1 MFKKV
6 KKEELRVP
14 ASLDHLLDLRKFIEK
29 VGKRHR
35 LSDKMV
41 NAFKLAVDEAS
52 TNIIRHAYRDKSGEI
67 LVRAIVRKTSVTISL
82 IDTGRFFDPG
92 SVKDPD
98 LKRYVAIGKRGGL
111 GIFMIRKLVDNLEY
125 FRTEEGNE
133 LRLTKKLEKRQRRK
147 LTLPR
152 IPGSLRV
159 KYYGYSMA
167 ILTIAVLVVFFNY
180 YFKRSQEILKQ
191 TFTQGEAAVR
201 VLAKNSANWIG
212 TMSELNLNKEA
223 KVILS
228 QNPEILA
235 YAVVVDSMGV
245 IKGASDLNTFKLY
258 TKYTGVVIEKTL
270 GSNKELVRLPNGEE
284 EYLISQ
290 KIDVAVPNHPEK
302 RIVMGRAYVFIP
314 KSRVDEWIYRQ
325 RMKDFRFML
334 LVLLVG
340 NAGIAF
346 LITLI
351 ISPFRR
357 LAYWI
362 RMSSTG
368 AIEDEMD
375 IDTSDEIGEIAQ
387 AFNEITYKF
396 RKSQQSLQ
404 DQERLKHE
412 MHLAQEIQQTLL
424 PAEFPK
430 IRGFDISSY
439 YESAKEVGGDYYD
452 FVEID
457 KDRIGVVIADVSGK
471 GVPGSLV
478 MTMIRTALRTEA
490 KNAESAA
497 DTLRRVNRFVMGDI
511 KKGMFVTVFYAILN
525 SRTRSLNFASAG
537 HNPMILYRPSTKKTY
552 YLNPKG
558 FPVGISLND
567 EKLFD
572 NSITDDSIRLS
583 KGDIVVIYTDGVTEA
598 MNSRRELFGEERLLQ
613 VIRNYGHLPADEFV
627 AKLKAEITSFTE
639 GQVQNDDISLVV
651 IKEKMSKEEEYE
663 ERARE
668 AYYKISQGASVTQAC
683 KEVNLPYEVFRKFR
697 KQFDEVGVENFKVE
711 YEATS
716 VEMKHF
722 SIEEQTKI
730 FDIIKKHPEYGP
742 NRISALLK
750 TEEYGFT
757 DISENRIYNE
767 LLRLKLN
774 TKQLRK
780 NFIARGTHRRKI
792 KPPGTPLLTLDGRV
806 IIEEPEEKLSAPI
819 LAEPEPQPF
828 AAKETHEKEPEKP
841 SAGVEEI
848 LSQKDKEK
856 PTKPPKKKRLK
867 SREKKTPLEEDI
879 GQTVFSDIVDLLG
892 KEKEEEQIEEET
904 DELLDL
910 EDVEIQERGSNET
923 NVSNLIGEEETQVAG
938 DPLAESEESGES
950 GSEIEEEASEG
961 EGEISLK
968 NLFESLSGKT
978 DSESDQEGEEEF
990 DMIEYTLL
998 EEDNLLE
1005 PDVSQKVEA
1014 SGEEEKLQEKGP
1026 APAEADAELVKE
1038 ERVEEIHAPE
1048 EKKAPDQA
1056 ISAEA
1061 VFEQLSVSVEDE
1073 LNGEKVETEETS
1085 VDDDLVDTILTDE
1098 DVQEFQLDQE
1108 EEPETPPD
1116 KEKSSAETKPVESE
1130 TKKIKSLL
1138 IAGLRFYLDKKYD
1151 KAAALLEKL
1160 IQEHPD
1166 HLEAHYNLGN
1176 VYFRMRDYDKA
1187 EAEYLKVIEIDPS
1200 FTDGHENLGVI
1211 YATRRDYTKAIDIWK
1226 KILALHPDR
1235 EDVRRNIEKALK
1247 LSKKQNTKKSSSIS
1261 T

>member
-14 ASLDHLLDLRKFIEK
+14 ASLEHLLDLRKFIEK

-35 LSDKMV
+35 LPDKMV

-52 TNIIRHAYRDKSGEI
+52 TNIIRHAYRDKSGDI
-67 LVRAIVRKTSVTISL
+67 LIRAIVRKTSVTVSL
-82 IDTGRFFDPG
+82 IDQGRFFDPG
-92 SVKDPD
+92 SVKNPD

-125 FRTEEGNE
+125 FRTDEGNE
-133 LRLTKKLEKRQRRK
+133 LRLTKKFEKGQKRK
-147 LTLPR
+147 LALPK

-159 KYYGYSMA
+159 KYYAYSMA
-167 ILTIAVLVVFFNY
+167 ILSIAVLVVFFNY
-180 YFKRSQEILKQ
+180 YFRRSEEILTQ
-191 TFTQGEAAVR
+191 TFVQGDAAVR

-212 TMSELNLNKEA
+212 TMSELNLNKEV

-228 QNPEILA
+228 QNPKILA
-235 YAVVVDSMGV
+235 YAIVVDSNGV
-245 IKGASDLNTFKLY
+245 IKGASDLTTFQLY
-258 TKYTGVVIEKTL
+258 TPYSGIVVEKKL
-270 GSNKELVRLPNGEE
+270 SESKELIRLPNGEE
-284 EYLISQ
+284 EYAVSKPIY
-290 KIDVAVPNHPEK
+290 VPVPNHPEQK
-302 RIVMGRAYVFIP
+302 IFMGRAYVFIP
-314 KSRVDEWIYRQ
+314 KKRVDSWIHRQ

-334 LVLLVG
+334 LVLLLG
-340 NAGIAF
+340 NAGIAL

-430 IRGFDISSY
+430 LRGFDIASY

-490 KNAESAA
+490 RNAKSAA
-497 DTLRRVNRFVMGDI
+497 DTLRRVNHFVMGDI

-525 SRTRSLNFASAG
+525 SRNRSLNFASAG
-537 HNPMILYRPSTKKTY
+537 HNPMILYRPSTQKTY

-567 EKLFD
+567 EDLFD
-572 NSITDDSIRLS
+572 RSITDDSIRLN

-613 VIRNYGHLPADEFV
+613 VIREYGDLPADDFV

-651 IKEKMSKEEEYE
+651 IKEKMSKKEEYE

-668 AYYKISQGASVTQAC
+668 AYYKMLHGLSATQAC
-683 KEVNLPYEVFRKFR
+683 KEVNLPYDVFKDFR
-697 KQFDEVGVENFKVE
+697 EQFDKVGVENFTQE

-716 VEMKHF
+716 VEVKHL

-742 NRISALLK
+742 KRISALLN

-757 DISENRIYNE
+757 EISENRIYTE
-767 LLRLKLN
+767 LVRLKLN
-774 TKQLRK
+774 TRQLRE
-780 NFIARGTHRRKI
+780 NFIARGTHKRKI

-819 LAEPEPQPF
+819 LHEPDSDKESVAPEPEQEVK
-828 AAKETHEKEPEKP
+828 AEKTEETLTQEAEERQAKSPR
-841 SAGVEEI
+841 
-848 LSQKDKEK
+848 
-856 PTKPPKKKRLK
+856 KKKKAKPRG
-867 SREKKTPLEEDI
+867 KKTPLEEDM
-879 GQTVFSDIVDLLG
+879 GETVFSDIVELFG
-892 KEKEEEQIEEET
+892 KEKEEEKEPEAAEEEY
-904 DELLDL
+904 ESLLDL
-910 EDVEIQERGSNET
+910 EDVEIQERDFEVTKVGEDVQEDET
-923 NVSNLIGEEETQVAG
+923 SGMEEITSEPVLEEAEEETTEQPEQPKHS
-938 DPLAESEESGES
+938 D
-950 GSEIEEEASEG
+950 

-968 NLFESLSGKT
+968 SLFESLTGEDNS
-978 DSESDQEGEEEF
+978 EEEKSQADEDF

-998 EEDNLLE
+998 EEDTVIQNV
-1005 PDVSQKVEA
+1005 P
-1014 SGEEEKLQEKGP
+1014 EKNE
-1026 APAEADAELVKE
+1026 
-1038 ERVEEIHAPE
+1038 APE
-1048 EKKAPDQA
+1048 EEQPASSEEQA
-1056 ISAEA
+1056 EGERETAVETSEEQSEAVPEKTVSAEA
-1061 VFEQLSVSVEDE
+1061 IFEQLSVSVEDE
-1073 LNGEKVETEETS
+1073 SNGEKASSAEASEGDEDLVETILSDTDAEVFQLDKEESSEESPEKEKSAVEEKAVETE
-1085 VDDDLVDTILTDE
+1085 
-1098 DVQEFQLDQE
+1098 
-1108 EEPETPPD
+1108 
-1116 KEKSSAETKPVESE
+1116 
-1130 TKKIKSLL
+1130 TKKVKDLL
-1138 IAGLRFYLDKKYD
+1138 VTALRFYLAKKYD
-1151 KAAALLEKL
+1151 KAAALLQKL
-1160 IQEHPD
+1160 LDEHPN

-1176 VYFRMRDYDKA
+1176 VYFRMRDYEKA

-1211 YATRRDYTKAIDIWK
+1211 YATRKDYKKAIEIWK
-1226 KILALHPDR
+1226 KILVLHPER
-1235 EDVRRNIEKALK
+1235 EDVKKNIEKALK
-1247 LSKKQNTKKSSSIS
+1247 LSKKQGSKKSSSIS
-1261 T
+1261 A

>member
-14 ASLDHLLDLRKFIEK
+14 AALDHLLDLRKFIEK
-29 VGKRHR
+29 VGKRYH
-35 LSDKMV
+35 LPDKMV

-52 TNIIRHAYRDKSGEI
+52 TNIIRHAYRDKPGEI
-67 LVRAIVRKTSVTISL
+67 LIRAIVRKTSVTVSL
-82 IDTGRFFDPG
+82 IDQGRFFDPAN
-92 SVKDPD
+92 VKDPD

-133 LRLTKKLEKRQRRK
+133 LRLTKKFEKRSRRK
-147 LTLPR
+147 LALPK

-159 KYYGYSMA
+159 KYYSYSMGLLS
-167 ILTIAVLVVFFNY
+167 ILVIAVFFNY
-180 YFKRSQEILKQ
+180 YFKRNQQVLHQ

-212 TMSELNLNKEA
+212 TISELNLNKEV

-235 YAVVVDSMGV
+235 YAIVVDSAGL
-245 IKGASDLNTFKLY
+245 IKGASDLNTFQLY
-258 TKYTGVVIEKTL
+258 TPYSGVVIEKRL
-270 GSNKELVRLPNGEE
+270 APNRELIRLPNGEE
-284 EYLISQ
+284 EYSISRP
-290 KIDVAVPNHPEK
+290 IYVPVPNNPNEK
-302 RIVMGRAYVFIP
+302 LTMGRAYVFIP
-314 KSRVDEWIYRQ
+314 KSRVDTWIHRE

-334 LVLLVG
+334 LLLLVG
-340 NAGIAF
+340 NAGIAL

-387 AFNEITYKF
+387 AFNEITVKF

-452 FVEID
+452 FVQID
-457 KDRIGVVIADVSGK
+457 HDRMGVVIADVSGK

-490 KNAESAA
+490 QNAKSAA
-497 DTLRRVNRFVMGDI
+497 ETLRRVNRFVMGDI

-525 SRTRSLNFASAG
+525 SRNRSLNFASAG
-537 HNPMILYRPSTKKTY
+537 HNPMILYRPSTQKTY

-567 EKLFD
+567 EQLFD
-572 NSITDDSIRLS
+572 RSITDDSIRLS

-613 VIRNYGHLPADEFV
+613 VIRDYGHLSAKEFV
-627 AKLKAEITSFTE
+627 TKLKEEITSFTE
-639 GQVQNDDISLVV
+639 GQVQYDDISLVV

-668 AYYKISQGASVTQAC
+668 AYYKMLHGLSATQAC
-683 KEVNLPYEVFRKFR
+683 KEVNLPYEVFRNFR
-697 KQFDEVGVENFKVE
+697 KQFDKVGVENFTQE
-711 YEATS
+711 YESTS
-716 VEMKHF
+716 VEVKHL

-730 FDIIKKHPEYGP
+730 FDIIRKHPEYGP
-742 NRISALLK
+742 KRISDLLN

-757 DISENRIYNE
+757 EISENRIYTE
-767 LLRLKLN
+767 LVRLKLN
-774 TKQLRK
+774 TRQLRE
-780 NFIARGTHRRKI
+780 NFIARGTHRRKM

-806 IIEEPEEKLSAPI
+806 IIEEREEKLSAPV
-819 LAEPEPQPF
+819 LTDLESEEVREQSPAAES
-828 AAKETHEKEPEKP
+828 ETKTTVPATSEIEEELQSAEEKPEKP
-841 SAGVEEI
+841 V
-848 LSQKDKEK
+848 QKRKK
-856 PTKPPKKKRLK
+856 PKQ
-867 SREKKTPLEEDI
+867 REKKTPLEEDI
-879 GQTVFSDIVDLLG
+879 GESVFSDIVELLG
-892 KEKEEEQIEEET
+892 KEKAEEGEPEPEAPEEEYEAILDLDEIEVKERSVEET
-904 DELLDL
+904 DPRTPPTKEKT
-910 EDVEIQERGSNET
+910 IAQE
-923 NVSNLIGEEETQVAG
+923 GEEAPESASAG
-938 DPLAESEESGES
+938 E
-950 GSEIEEEASEG
+950 

-968 NLFESLSGKT
+968 NLFESLTTEGT
-978 DSESDQEGEEEF
+978 TESEKPAEAEEF
-990 DMIEYTLL
+990 DMIEYTLI
-998 EEDNLLE
+998 EETDLLE
-1005 PDVSQKVEA
+1005 SEA
-1014 SGEEEKLQEKGP
+1014 STDKSADTEKEP
-1026 APAEADAELVKE
+1026 APAETAGEPSTKESQEEGETEVNPPEKSATPAD
-1038 ERVEEIHAPE
+1038 I
-1048 EKKAPDQA
+1048 
-1056 ISAEA
+1056 
-1061 VFEQLSVSVEDE
+1061 FNQLSVSVEDE
-1073 LNGEKVETEETS
+1073 SNGEKTETAPMEE
-1085 VDDDLVDTILTDE
+1085 DLVNSLLTDE
-1098 DVQEFQLDQE
+1098 DAEAFEL
-1108 EEPETPPD
+1108 D
-1116 KEKSSAETKPVESE
+1116 KEDDESE
-1130 TKKIKSLL
+1130 SVVEKTKTAAKPAENEARRIKDLL
-1138 IAGLRFYLDKKYD
+1138 ITGLRFYLDKKYD
-1151 KAAALLEKL
+1151 KAAALLQKL
-1160 IQEHPD
+1160 IEEHPN

-1176 VYFRMRDYDKA
+1176 VYFRMREYDKA

-1211 YATRRDYTKAIDIWK
+1211 YATRKDYKKAIDVWK

-1235 EDVRRNIEKALK
+1235 EDVKKNIEKALR
-1247 LSKKQNTKKSSSIS
+1247 LSKRQNQKKSSAIRA
-1261 T
+1261 